1 MPRRNNLEK
10 NYIILIP
17 SHNELESLKKIYSKI
32 RIENLNCII
41 IDDNSSDMT
50 HIWLKKNKAIFLKNN
65 KKMGYEK
72 SLIIGFNYIIKKFD
86 YKYIITFDADGE
98 HKVKD
103 LKKII
108 NYHIKKKPDIL
119 ICNRQKFNRWSE
131 YILSFVFNILFKIKD
146 PLSGLKIY
154 NIAKL
159 KRVIKRVKKNQYLV
173 DIISIFKDKKYKIKN
188 FKIDVKKRVGN
199 SKIGK
204 EFIVNLKILS
214 LIRLVF

>member
-41 IDDNSSDMT
+41 IDDNSSDKT

-72 SLIIGFNYIIKKFD
+72 SIIIGFNYIIKKFD

-98 HKVKD
+98 HRVKD
-103 LKKII
+103 LKK
-108 NYHIKKKPDIL
+108 
-119 ICNRQKFNRWSE
+119 
-131 YILSFVFNILFKIKD
+131 
-146 PLSGLKIY
+146 
-154 NIAKL
+154 
-159 KRVIKRVKKNQYLV
+159 
-173 DIISIFKDKKYKIKN
+173 
-188 FKIDVKKRVGN
+188 
-199 SKIGK
+199 
-204 EFIVNLKILS
+204 
-214 LIRLVF
+214 

>member
-1 MPRRNNLEK
+1 
-10 NYIILIP
+10 
-17 SHNELESLKKIYSKI
+17 
-32 RIENLNCII
+32 
-41 IDDNSSDMT
+41 
-50 HIWLKKNKAIFLKNN
+50 
-65 KKMGYEK
+65 MGYEK

-98 HKVKD
+98 HRVKD

-119 ICNRQKFNRWSE
+119 VCNRQKFNRWSE

-188 FKIDVKKRVGN
+188 FKIDVKKRVGD